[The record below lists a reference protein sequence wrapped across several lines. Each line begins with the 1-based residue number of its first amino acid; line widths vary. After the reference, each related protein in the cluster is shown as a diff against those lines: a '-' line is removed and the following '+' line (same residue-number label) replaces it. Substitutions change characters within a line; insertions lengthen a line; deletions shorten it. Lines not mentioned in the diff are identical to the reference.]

1 MEDEEKIV
9 NEPVGLRK
17 QAKEAIMGGR
27 VWRPVACAFVLL
39 CILVWLDEILD
50 IPHLLLGAP
59 STSINWRE
67 AVGETIMVVAVGI
80 FVVSRLIR
88 DVTGRVRAEGKVWQ
102 KTEDLVLI
110 NSLNSAANRG
120 DSLQEI
126 VRLLSEETKKMLSS
140 DGATTYLL
148 SEDKDYLVMQ
158 NLVLPLEMMG
168 RIERLIGIKI
178 PAIKLPLKA
187 GSLYLE
193 MLRTGKPLLINDP
206 ATIQRLTTE
215 LVETVSLPGK
225 LRKTLQKVMPRIQVL
240 GIQSVII
247 VPFVAEGEAI
257 GMLGIYSKEPFT
269 ESDLHRLEIISG
281 QLNTI
286 IKRKQAEEELR
297 ESERRFRDLFES
309 SPDAIFV
316 EDFDGNVLDV
326 NPAACCLHGIERGSL
341 VGKNVLELVP
351 PDEREE
357 TARNALKLAKGELNC
372 IEGCSWTGDGRA
384 VPVEIKASR
393 IDYSGKPAVL
403 LHVRDITERV
413 RVEEELR
420 RRSRDLALLNRVS
433 RALLSTLDPDQV
445 LDTILEEVRHL
456 LNVVACSIWLLDPAT
471 GELVCRQVTGPESE
485 IVRGWRLLPSEGL
498 AGWVARRGKSLI
510 VPDAQADERHFKGVD
525 QQTGL
530 SLRSIL
536 SVPLKVKDNV
546 IGVLQVVDA
555 EVDRF
560 GTTDLTLLEPLATTA
575 ALAIENVRLYERAR
589 QDAEIK
595 STLLREINHRV
606 KNNLSAIIGLLYAE
620 RRRVELKGQPVY
632 RAIMTDLVSRVRGL
646 ATVHNQLSASGW
658 LPLPLSELTAQVIR
672 SSLQTLPPDKRV
684 SVDVHPSSVRVMPD
698 QAHNLALVINEL
710 TTNTIRHAL
719 PGRDTAHITVRFT
732 LKDGTVLFEF
742 QDDGPGYPEEAL
754 RLESCNVGLDLV
766 QNVVRTNLRGEL
778 SLRNDRGAVAVIR
791 FRAEAEAD
799 RENS

>member
-158 NLVLPLEMMG
+158 NLVLPPKMMD

-178 PAIKLPLKA
+178 PTIKLPLKA

-206 ATIQRLTTE
+206 AIIQRLTAE

-225 LRKTLQKVMPRIQVL
+225 LRKTLQKIMPRIQVL

-257 GMLGIYSKEPFT
+257 GMLGISSKEPLT

-286 IKRKQAEEELR
+286 IKRKQAE
-297 ESERRFRDLFES
+297 D
-309 SPDAIFV
+309 
-316 EDFDGNVLDV
+316 
-326 NPAACCLHGIERGSL
+326 
-341 VGKNVLELVP
+341 
-351 PDEREE
+351 
-357 TARNALKLAKGELNC
+357 
-372 IEGCSWTGDGRA
+372 
-384 VPVEIKASR
+384 
-393 IDYSGKPAVL
+393 
-403 LHVRDITERV
+403 
-413 RVEEELR
+413 ELR
-420 RRSRDLALLNRVS
+420 RRSRDLALLNRAS
-433 RALLSTLDPDQV
+433 QALLSTLDLDQV

-456 LNVVACSIWLLDPAT
+456 LDVVACSIWLLDPAT

-485 IVRGWRLLPSEGL
+485 IVRGWRLPPSEGL
-498 AGWVARRGKSLI
+498 AGWVARRGESLI
-510 VPDAQADERHFKGVD
+510 VPDTQADERHFKGVD

-546 IGVLQVVDA
+546 IGVLQVLDA

-560 GTTDLTLLEPLATTA
+560 GTTDLTLLESLATTA

-632 RAIMTDLVSRVRGL
+632 RVIMTDLVSRVRGL

-684 SVDVHPSSVRVMPD
+684 SVDVHPSPVRVTPD

-710 TTNTIRHAL
+710 TTNTVRHAL
-719 PGRDTAHITVRFT
+719 PGRDTAHITVRST
-732 LKDGTVLFEF
+732 LKDGTVQFEF

-754 RLESCNVGLDLV
+754 RLESCNIGLDLV